1 MRTESR
7 DRREEGLGV
16 GVLEH
21 TRGSEVAADGGR
33 RCKGEV
39 GGMARADSWAEV
51 DREEV
56 AEEKPRGPRAGLN
69 QRSLP
74 RKQDG
79 VCNHMICHP
88 YIPLHFGI
96 YTW

>member
-7 DRREEGLGV
+7 DGREERLRV
-16 GVLEH
+16 DVLEH
-21 TRGSEVAADGGR
+21 TRGSEVAAGGGR

-56 AEEKPRGPRAGLN
+56 AEREA
-69 QRSLP
+69 
-74 RKQDG
+74 
-79 VCNHMICHP
+79 
-88 YIPLHFGI
+88 
-96 YTW
+96 